1 VQQCLNT
8 LQVGTRL
15 VSISFQSL
23 RADSSMSSNK
33 ADNNNHNASS
43 NGGGGEQLHGDD
55 TAQSAHN
62 NNAQLQPHVEPAKSP
77 VDSGQV
83 FQLTSS
89 KEDGAV
95 RIFKSTEPEVVDEPK
110 KKCCCIIL

>member
-1 VQQCLNT
+1 MQRCLNT
-8 LQVGTRL
+8 LQVGTGQ

-23 RADSSMSSNK
+23 RADSSVIGSK

-55 TAQSAHN
+55 AAQSAHN

-77 VDSGQV
+77 ADNGQV

-89 KEDGAV
+89 KDDGAV
-95 RIFKSTEPEVVDEPK
+95 KIFKSTEPEVVDEPK
-110 KKCCCIIL
+110 KKRCCIIL